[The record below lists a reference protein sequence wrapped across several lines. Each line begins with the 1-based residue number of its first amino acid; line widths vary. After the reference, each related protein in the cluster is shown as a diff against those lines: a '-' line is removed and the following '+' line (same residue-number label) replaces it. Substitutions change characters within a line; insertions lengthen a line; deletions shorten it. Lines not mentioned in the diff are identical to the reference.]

1 MKQNIGEV
9 ISQNRQNQQMTQEE
23 FASRLGVTPQAV
35 SKWER
40 GIGIPD
46 ITLVEGICTVLNI
59 NANMLLGIKD
69 SHVIENGNAVMEQEI
84 KNNMFAEPLLI
95 EFGSNL
101 IPCFAEGLKTDF
113 VNQKRKELVK
123 QTGALLPVLRIRDNI
138 ELAENE
144 VQISSYDKVLWKQN
158 IQVDENLYE
167 AIIRQTVEVC
177 RTHYDTILNKQLV
190 KIMVDNV
197 KELYPGVADGLVP
210 ERISYLQLQ
219 KHLQNIWREKG
230 NIRDMLHILEE
241 LEEKL
246 TY

>member
-101 IPCFAEGLKTDF
+101 IPCFVEGLKTDF

-123 QTGALLPVLRIRDNI
+123 QTGALLPVLRIRDNM

>member
-1 MKQNIGEV
+1 MNHNIGDV
-9 ISQNRQNQQMTQEE
+9 ISQSRQNKQMTQEE

-101 IPCFAEGLKTDF
+101 IPHFVEGLKTDF

-123 QTGALLPVLRIRDNI
+123 ETGALLPVLRIRDNT

-144 VQISSYDKVLWKQN
+144 VQISSYDKQLWKEKIETDN
-158 IQVDENLYE
+158 NVYE
-167 AIIRQTVEVC
+167 RIISQAVEVC
-177 RTHYDTILNKQLV
+177 KAHYDTILNKQIV

-219 KHLQNIWREKG
+219 NHLQNIWREKG
-230 NIRDMLHILEE
+230 NVRDMLHILEE

-246 TY
+246 AY